1 MRKIIACLDIGSFSI
16 KLVVGEITKNKV
28 NILACAESPSQG
40 IKKGYIV
47 NPESAS
53 IAIKDVFSKC
63 ENMLGLP
70 IKSVLLCVPTDNLEC
85 FVSSAS
91 VNITNED
98 NVITHDDITKA
109 MQKSIYKKIDDNK
122 ELVTILPTKFII
134 NDDEVVSNPVK
145 CVAGKLTVNVVAVVV
160 PKINT
165 DNIIKFLNK
174 LNIKVLDICIEPI
187 NDYYEF
193 KRPEYAK
200 SVGAVVNIGYSNL
213 TVSIINKGI
222 LTSSEIIDIASSS
235 IDKDI
240 AYVFKTNKKDANY
253 IKENFTCADIHMARP
268 SESIVIKDINGD
280 DRKISEYEA
289 TNVAISR
296 LKELAGLIKKQI
308 NLLTKKEISYIIITG
323 GLSEIKD
330 INLLINNVFNKNGK
344 IGKINNLGA
353 RDNSYS
359 VALGMLKYF
368 NSKLLLRNREF
379 SSLTEEEIDAM
390 CTISEKNTSKNSLI
404 SRVVGYFFDD

>member
-160 PKINT
+160 PKIN
-165 DNIIKFLNK
+165 
-174 LNIKVLDICIEPI
+174 
-187 NDYYEF
+187 
-193 KRPEYAK
+193 
-200 SVGAVVNIGYSNL
+200 
-213 TVSIINKGI
+213 
-222 LTSSEIIDIASSS
+222 
-235 IDKDI
+235 
-240 AYVFKTNKKDANY
+240 
-253 IKENFTCADIHMARP
+253 
-268 SESIVIKDINGD
+268 
-280 DRKISEYEA
+280 
-289 TNVAISR
+289 
-296 LKELAGLIKKQI
+296 
-308 NLLTKKEISYIIITG
+308 
-323 GLSEIKD
+323 
-330 INLLINNVFNKNGK
+330 
-344 IGKINNLGA
+344 
-353 RDNSYS
+353 
-359 VALGMLKYF
+359 
-368 NSKLLLRNREF
+368 NR
-379 SSLTEEEIDAM
+379 
-390 CTISEKNTSKNSLI
+390 
-404 SRVVGYFFDD
+404 